1 MIDGLIAGRLYG
13 QAAERTD
20 KAGKTFTVARV
31 RATSNDGENLFVNV
45 IAFDAAS
52 CAALGA
58 LADGDSVSL
67 AGTLTPRIWTDK
79 QGNTRP
85 SLDMVAHQV
94 LTAYHANRKRR
105 AMEGDWSPMGDP
117 QGEEFPPEPL
127 NL

>member
-67 AGTLTPRIWTDK
+67 AGTSLPALIDSVATPAPAWTWWRTK
-79 QGNTRP
+79 C
-85 SLDMVAHQV
+85 
-94 LTAYHANRKRR
+94 
-105 AMEGDWSPMGDP
+105 
-117 QGEEFPPEPL
+117 
-127 NL
+127 

>member
-1 MIDGLIAGRLYG
+1 M
-13 QAAERTD
+13 
-20 KAGKTFTVARV
+20 